1 MAIRNSSGLDISFL
15 RIVMDSFILQ
25 IISAA
30 KGIIPGISRE
40 DLLNMLIPL
49 PPLTEQKRIVT
60 SVNVAIVSLNE
71 ITESLS

>member
-1 MAIRNSSGLDISFL
+1 MAIKNSSGLDIDFL
-15 RIVMDSFILQ
+15 RVVMDSFILK
-25 IISAA
+25 ITSAA

-60 SVNVAIVSLNE
+60 SVNTAIVSLNE